1 MENAL
6 FAARSMPLWVPIPH
20 NWNFMAPSGVVHRQY
35 WTGSIQQYLRTV
47 RQAVE
52 RCCVIV
58 ALMSAIQAA
67 NVCVQLA
74 DVFHVWSV
82 LVIHRWSTA
91 PRAPTKPIHNYFSIY
106 AACVHLMYSTG
117 HRKGF

>member
-1 MENAL
+1 
-6 FAARSMPLWVPIPH
+6 
-20 NWNFMAPSGVVHRQY
+20 MAPSGVVHRQY

-74 DVFHVWSV
+74 DVFHVWPSNTDW
-82 LVIHRWSTA
+82 IQS
-91 PRAPTKPIHNYFSIY
+91 
-106 AACVHLMYSTG
+106 STG
-117 HRKGF
+117 FLSGWRYSARDYRNL